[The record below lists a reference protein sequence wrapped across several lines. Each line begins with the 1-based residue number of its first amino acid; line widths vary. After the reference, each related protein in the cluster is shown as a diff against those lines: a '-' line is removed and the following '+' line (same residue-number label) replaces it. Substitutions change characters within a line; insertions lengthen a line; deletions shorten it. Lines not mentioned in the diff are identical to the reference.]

1 MNDPFFVLGI
11 ETSCDDTGAS
21 VLNEKGKIISN
32 VLSQQNVFHAKYG
45 GIVPEIAGRKHLEL
59 LPYVADCSLKEA
71 NLNLKDISLLSV
83 TYGPGLVSSLLVGV
97 DFTKALSFAL
107 RIPFVGVNHL
117 EGHLL
122 SPLIENKEL
131 NFPYL
136 GVIVSG
142 GHTEFIIV
150 YKKGEYK
157 KVGGTVDDA
166 CGEALDKFG
175 KLIGIDYPAGAKIE
189 ELSRSGKSDAFKFSV
204 PKIKKGEYY
213 VSFSGIKT
221 YVSNLIKSFN
231 EKDLDLI
238 KADLAASFQEAL
250 FNQIVLV
257 VEKIIKDYNI
267 NKIAI
272 SGGVAANERLRLML
286 KEKFKNEANIFFP
299 SKFLC
304 TDNAGMIGYAGLLKF
319 KRVGGN
325 DLSLPVNSHLSI
337 GE

>member
-1 MNDPFFVLGI
+1 MNDQFFILGI

-59 LPYVADCSLKEA
+59 LPYVVDCALKEA
-71 NLNLKDISLLSV
+71 NLNLKDISLLTV
-83 TYGPGLVSSLLVGV
+83 THGPGLVSSLLVGV

-122 SPLIENKEL
+122 SPLIENRGL
-131 NFPYL
+131 DFPYL
-136 GVIVSG
+136 GVIISG
-142 GHTEFIIV
+142 GHTEFVIV
-150 YKKGEYK
+150 YKKGEYE
-157 KVGGTVDDA
+157 KVGGTLDDA
-166 CGEALDKFG
+166 CGEAIDKFG

-189 ELSRSGKSDAFKFSV
+189 ELSKSGKSDTFKFPI
-204 PKIKKGEYY
+204 PKIKKGEFY

-221 YVSNLIKSFN
+221 YVSNLIKGFS

-250 FNQIVLV
+250 FNQIILV

-267 NKIAI
+267 DKIAI
-272 SGGVAANERLRLML
+272 GGGVAANERLRLML
-286 KEKFKNEANIFFP
+286 KEKFSDKAEVFSP
-299 SKFLC
+299 SKILC

-319 KRVGGN
+319 KRTGGD

-337 GE
+337 GS

>member
-1 MNDPFFVLGI
+1 MNNRFFALSI

-21 VLNEKGKIISN
+21 VLNDKGEIISN

-45 GIVPEIAGRKHLEL
+45 GIVPEIASRKHLEL
-59 LPYVADCSLKEA
+59 LPYVVDCALKEA
-71 NLNLKDISLLSV
+71 NLNLKDISLLTV
-83 TYGPGLVSSLLVGV
+83 THGPGLVSSLLVGV
-97 DFTKALSFAL
+97 DFTKALAFAL

-131 NFPYL
+131 TYPYL
-136 GVIVSG
+136 GVIISG
-142 GHTEFIIV
+142 GHTEFVIV
-150 YKKGEYK
+150 YKEGEYK
-157 KVGGTVDDA
+157 KIGGTVDDA

-175 KLIGIDYPAGAKIE
+175 KLIGIDYPAGVKIE
-189 ELSRSGKSDAFKFSV
+189 ELSKSGKSDAFKFTV
-204 PKIKKGEYY
+204 PRIKKGEFY

-221 YVSNLIKSFN
+221 YVSNLIKSIN

-238 KADLAASFQEAL
+238 KADLAASFQKAL
-250 FNQIVLV
+250 FNQIILVL
-257 VEKIIKDYNI
+257 EKIIKDYNI

-286 KEKFKNEANIFFP
+286 KEKFNDKTEVFFP
-299 SKFLC
+299 SKILC
-304 TDNAGMIGYAGLLKF
+304 TDNAAMIGYAGLLKF
-319 KRVGGN
+319 KRTAED

-337 GE
+337 GS